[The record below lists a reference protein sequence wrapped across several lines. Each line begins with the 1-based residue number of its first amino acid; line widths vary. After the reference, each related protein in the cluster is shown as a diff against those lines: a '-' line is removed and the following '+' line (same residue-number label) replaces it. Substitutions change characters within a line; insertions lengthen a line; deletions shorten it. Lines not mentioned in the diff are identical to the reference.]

1 MKANQAANGAVTAG
15 GSAPLFVAQEMQDGE
30 IELVRV
36 LQKREVARVWQ
47 DPQPSMGGGRGRI
60 FRMRPFDRLV
70 VVAVNDEDGR
80 VDRFQ
85 LIIGPVRLVRPHL
98 ADLIDEGGVF

>member
-36 LQKREVARVWQ
+36 LQKREVACVRQ
-47 DPQPSMGGGRGRI
+47 DQKPSMRDGRGDI
-60 FRMRPFDRLV
+60 PVCGRLI
-70 VVAVNDEDGR
+70 ASSWSPSTTR
-80 VDRFQ
+80 T
-85 LIIGPVRLVRPHL
+85 
-98 ADLIDEGGVF
+98 GVSIAFS